1 MCITAIAL
9 ESLFEAMEAL
19 DKFGYTVNVTQ
30 ISSAG
35 AKVVGSYHMM
45 MAENPIYILTGE
57 KDTCTE

>member
-1 MCITAIAL
+1 
-9 ESLFEAMEAL
+9 MEAL
-19 DKFGYTVNVTQ
+19 EKFGYTISVTQ

-57 KDTCTE
+57 KEPCTE